1 MFEVGGYDRVKNRVW
16 KQMQSVSE
24 IVGFVDD
31 LSNGNFLC
39 NTQMWMN
46 VLRKATAAKAVPT
59 VKEASSAGVSK
70 AMSCDLTNGAA
81 KL

>member
-1 MFEVGGYDRVKNRVW
+1 MFEIDGYDRMKIRVW
-16 KQMQSVSE
+16 KMQSISE
-24 IVGFVDD
+24 IFRFVDD

-39 NTQMWMN
+39 NMQMWMN

-70 AMSCDLTNGAA
+70 ATSCDLTNVAA

>member
-1 MFEVGGYDRVKNRVW
+1 M
-16 KQMQSVSE
+16 S
-24 IVGFVDD
+24 
-31 LSNGNFLC
+31 
-39 NTQMWMN
+39 

-70 AMSCDLTNGAA
+70 AMSCDLTNVAA